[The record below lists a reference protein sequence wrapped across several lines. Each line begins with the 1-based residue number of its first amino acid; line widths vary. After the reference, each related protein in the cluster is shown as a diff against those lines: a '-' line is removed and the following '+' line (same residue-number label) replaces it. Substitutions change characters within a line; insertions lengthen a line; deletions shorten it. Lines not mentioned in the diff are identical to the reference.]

1 MNSLPLHL
9 SCSQFLS
16 NDIFATTNLN
26 IGLATAAAATHLS
39 ISNLWWNAGSR
50 LEKNLETFS
59 AQVLNATA
67 YAKLVCNNH
76 RVNWHIHKCFVIS
89 LIFLSFFWHFPFANA
104 SILTY
109 LKCVVSMVSLVPVC
123 LCRKH
128 LAQIT
133 HMKIGTVNH
142 DQENSNQFLLKHVFI
157 QKFKSRFD
165 LYYSCT
171 RHNKWFAWNWS
182 QVQVHTTNSCDVN
195 LSLIHNAGENKDK
208 HGKIAPCDVN
218 IIEKKIRI
226 RNTAKGYM

>member
-26 IGLATAAAATHLS
+26 IELATAAAATHLS

-89 LIFLSFFWHFPFANA
+89 LIFLSFFGISVCKRKHSNIFEMCSFDGFAGT
-104 SILTY
+104 SLLT
-109 LKCVVSMVSLVPVC
+109 
-123 LCRKH
+123 RKH

-142 DQENSNQFLLKHVFI
+142 DQKNSNQFLLKHVFI
-157 QKFKSRFD
+157 QKFKSHFD
-165 LYYSCT
+165 LYYGCT
-171 RHNKWFAWNWS
+171 RHNKRFAWNWS